1 MTGVTDKQ
9 VEELGISVTP
19 MHPETELRRVGVL
32 LKAKQNLEMCLQ
44 TIRLLMMRKDL

>member
-19 MHPETELRRVGVL
+19 MHPNELRRVGVL
-32 LKAKQNLEMCLQ
+32 FESETKFRDVCKPYGC
-44 TIRLLMMRKDL
+44 